1 MLAPLSFRPS
11 PARLALH
18 AHLMQHAAG
27 TPNDEFLAYLIAGWT
42 LGEGVLPADLG
53 LGPERFA
60 GLMARHFPGLRWQP
74 AGASAG
80 GPPLQVEFPDL
91 ARFIGAHADPAV
103 AGASDV
109 AVILATGCMG
119 AEHLWQDL
127 GLPSRRELSQLIAVN
142 FPALAHA
149 NSRDMKWKKF
159 LYRELCQREG
169 IFVCTS
175 PTCDACSDFA
185 LCFGPEL

>member
-11 PARLALH
+11 HARLALH
-18 AHLMQHAAG
+18 AHLMRHAAG
-27 TPNDEFLAYLIAGWT
+27 TPNDEFLAHLIAGWT
-42 LGEGVLPADLG
+42 LGDGVLPADLG
-53 LGPERFA
+53 LGAERFA
-60 GLMARHFPGLRWQP
+60 ALMARHFPGLLWQP
-74 AGASAG
+74 VAAVAG
-80 GPPLQVEFPDL
+80 GPLLQVEFADL
-91 ARFIGAHADPAV
+91 VRFIGAEADPAV
-103 AGASDV
+103 PGAPDV

-142 FPALAHA
+142 FPALAQA
-149 NSRDMKWKKF
+149 NNRDMKWKKF

-169 IFVCTS
+169 IFVCAS

-185 LCFGPEL
+185 LCFGPEQ